1 MTAVPPATFRL
12 DELDRDGRR
21 LLGLR
26 FADEAWLLCADP
38 RRHGAVFAVARADL
52 GPGATVLEGTVRVE
66 QSAVAGERRLRLE
79 AAGWA
84 GLWQLAPVPGGAWLL
99 RAAEAPAE
107 SLAVS
112 AGGVVLR
119 GRGAAQE
126 TMLVRPRGRRGWT
139 LPKGTLEVGE
149 AACDAAR
156 REVAEETGLRTRILA
171 KLDPVEYRFWGS
183 RKGRRRRI
191 HKLVYWY
198 LMASEGESSRP
209 TDTREIEEARWFAV
223 RDAWAA
229 LHLGVLRGVL
239 RQALRAGVD
248 RRAA

>member
-1 MTAVPPATFRL
+1 MTAAPPASFRL

-26 FADEAWLLCADP
+26 FADETWLLCGDP
-38 RRHGAVFAVARADL
+38 RRHSAVVAVPRADL
-52 GPGATVLEGTVRVE
+52 APGAIVLEGTLRAE
-66 QSAVAGERRLRLE
+66 PEVAPGERRLELE

-84 GLWQLAPVPGGAWLL
+84 GPWRLAPVPGDVWLL

-107 SLAVS
+107 PLAVS

-139 LPKGTLEVGE
+139 LPKGTLEADETVD
-149 AACDAAR
+149 AAAR
-156 REVAEETGLRTRILA
+156 REVAEETGLRARILA
-171 KLDPVEYRFWGS
+171 ELDPVEYRFWGS
-183 RKGRRRRI
+183 REGRRQVI
-191 HKLVYWY
+191 HKVVHWY
-198 LMASEGESSRP
+198 RMAPEGESPLP
-209 TDTREIEEARWFAV
+209 TDSREIEEARWFAV

-239 RQALRAGVD
+239 RQALRAGAD